1 MINST
6 IEMNLS
12 DPSEIYIF
20 NEFLN
25 SYIEQFNMNSITGN
39 VDSSNLATLTDKIT
53 YWTVYAFYMM
63 TTSGSLAEIN
73 AEMALINYS
82 NISDALNVVQ
92 ADNVNNFNSNI
103 DTSKIIIIVLLV
115 FISIVTGILALM
127 IIPIYIMNQK

>member
-1 MINST
+1 
-6 IEMNLS
+6 MNLS